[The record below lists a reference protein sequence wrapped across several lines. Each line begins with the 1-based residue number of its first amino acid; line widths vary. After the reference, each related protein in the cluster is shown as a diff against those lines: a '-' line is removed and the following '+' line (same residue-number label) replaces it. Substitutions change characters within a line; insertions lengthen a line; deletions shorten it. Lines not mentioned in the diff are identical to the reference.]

1 MNPILGKAHIFAKA
15 SASCGVRTKL
25 LERADAFF
33 IWFPMTPQTDSAR
46 SWRLMAAAIVVGAI
60 LVSASIILSQS
71 TRGTATVTQ
80 TVTQSVSV
88 VSMSTTTS
96 TSTSTALFGSGGAA
110 TSIGSNSS
118 LGPELVLIVNPTSIK
133 VGQSINAYVSLF
145 NALPQ
150 TVSILPSKEWPF
162 MGVPVALWPPCY
174 TSGPAS
180 IKPFFD
186 TPAYAVVLQGNYTAQ
201 ELPSVANVTI
211 AFSCHENASIDHIVL
226 EPHSSQGYLTGSGFG
241 PNPGPY
247 TLSLNFTTSG
257 SWDLLNSSRQLNP
270 PVITPTESGG
280 EQMPIPAP
288 FSPGVYTIAVAD
300 EWGQEAVLHI
310 TVTSG

>member
-1 MNPILGKAHIFAKA
+1 
-15 SASCGVRTKL
+15 
-25 LERADAFF
+25 
-33 IWFPMTPQTDSAR
+33 MTPQTDGAG
-46 SWRLMAAAIVVGAI
+46 SWRIVAAAIVVGAL

-80 TVTQSVSV
+80 TITQSVPV
-88 VSMSTTTS
+88 VSLSTTTS
-96 TSTSTALFGSGGAA
+96 TSISTTPFVPGAAA
-110 TSIGSNSS
+110 TSIGSNST
-118 LGPELVLIVNPTSIK
+118 LGPELVLGVNPTNIK
-133 VGQSINAYVSLF
+133 VGQSINVYVSLF
-145 NALPQ
+145 NALPR

-174 TSGPAS
+174 TSGPTS
-180 IKPFFD
+180 IAPFYD

-211 AFSCHENASIDHIVL
+211 TFSCMENASIDHIVL
-226 EPHSSQGYLTGSGFG
+226 EPYSSQGYLTGSGFG
-241 PNPGPY
+241 PDPGPY
-247 TLSLNFTTSG
+247 TLSVNFTTSG
-257 SWDLLNSSRQLNP
+257 SWNLLNSSRQVNT

-280 EQMPIPAP
+280 EEMPIPAP
-288 FSPGVYTIAVAD
+288 FAPGVYTIAVAD